1 MTKEEIIELIKNRE
15 DELWKDLKESIEET
29 GMLSNESISI
39 QSQWYA
45 ISLLINELGI
55 E

>member
-1 MTKEEIIELIKNRE
+1 MTKEEIIDLIKNRE
-15 DELWKDLKESIEET
+15 NELWKELKDSIEES
-29 GMLSNESISI
+29 GNFSNESISI
-39 QSQWYA
+39 QGQWYA